1 MKLVHTKKLYDFIY
15 RKPKNPSK
23 MMENREVHKVRASTS
38 TTEKQKSV
46 TYFTLRKYP
55 NLI

>member
-1 MKLVHTKKLYDFIY
+1 MK
-15 RKPKNPSK
+15 NS
-23 MMENREVHKVRASTS
+23 EAHKVRASISTS
-38 TTEKQKSV
+38 EKQKSV

>member
-1 MKLVHTKKLYDFIY
+1 MKNSEA
-15 RKPKNPSK
+15 RK
-23 MMENREVHKVRASTS
+23 VTASTS